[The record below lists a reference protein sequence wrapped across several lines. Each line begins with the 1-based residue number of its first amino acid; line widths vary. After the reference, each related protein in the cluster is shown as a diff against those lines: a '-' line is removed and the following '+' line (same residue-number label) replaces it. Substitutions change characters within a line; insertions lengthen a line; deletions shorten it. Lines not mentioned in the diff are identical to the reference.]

1 MTRKAFTLIEVNLAM
16 FIMAAGT
23 LTICILYSFAFRE
36 SRQSTEDVAA
46 TAFADAYLGPLVQGL
61 SARTMTWSAWRK
73 VGDPPKSTDAHTRGV
88 DGLWP
93 EDGWCAYVEKP
104 RRTDGSAGYA
114 FLVRDNPR
122 GTADGVFDKV
132 LGNIPADCRG
142 KNPSLPDGYHYG
154 LVVTRRGSVIQLAFR
169 AARRQDSL
177 MSQPPFVAEVRFQG
191 GGLE

>member
-36 SRQSTEDVAA
+36 SRQSVEDVAA
-46 TAFADAYLGPLVQGL
+46 AAFADAYLGPLVQGL
-61 SARTMTWSAWRK
+61 SATNMTWSAWREI
-73 VGDPPKSTDAHTRGV
+73 GDSPKSTDAHTRGV

-104 RRTDGSAGYA
+104 KRSDGTAGYA
-114 FLVRDNPR
+114 FLVKDKPR
-122 GTADGVFDKV
+122 GTADDVFDMV
-132 LGNIPADCRG
+132 LRKIPTDYQG
-142 KNPSLPDGYHYG
+142 KNPEIPDGYYYG
-154 LVVTRRGSVIQLAFR
+154 LVVTRRAAVIQLAFR

-191 GGLE
+191 GVK